1 MKYIISTLAI
11 GICCLLVSCN
21 NEQENAITDN
31 TTDLASFE
39 ATLAKSMKGKLY
51 IIITTDR
58 IIQKK

>member
-1 MKYIISTLAI
+1 MKSIISTLAI

-21 NEQENAITDN
+21 NEQENTITDN

>member
-39 ATLAKSMKGKLY
+39 ATLAKKV
-51 IIITTDR
+51 
-58 IIQKK
+58 